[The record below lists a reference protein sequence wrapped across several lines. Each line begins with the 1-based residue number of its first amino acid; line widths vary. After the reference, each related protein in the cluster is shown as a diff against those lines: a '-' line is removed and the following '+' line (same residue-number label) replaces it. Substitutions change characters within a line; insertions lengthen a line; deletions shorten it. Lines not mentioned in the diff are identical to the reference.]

1 MQLYSKKVLEHFR
14 NPKNLGEIKNPDG
27 VATVGN
33 PVCGDVMKMYI
44 KVKRKTQNSKLKT
57 VEYIEDIK
65 FQTLGCAAAIATS
78 SVVTEMVKGKT
89 LWEAKMI
96 KEGEVIKSLG
106 GLPKQKIHCSVLAVR
121 ALKKAIENYENKKQK
136 NEELKRK
143 VEKVLR
149 RVKAGIEAHGGGVD
163 IESVK
168 KGVVRLKIKGA
179 CIGCPM
185 AKMTFEEGVGKQLKK
200 IRGVRKVE
208 FK

>member
-27 VATVGN
+27 IATVGN
-33 PVCGDVMKMYI
+33 PVCGDVMKMFI
-44 KVKRKTQNSKLKT
+44 KVKGNKISA
-57 VEYIEDIK
+57 IK

-121 ALKKAIENYENKKQK
+121 ALKQAIENYENRQ
-136 NEELKRK
+136 
-143 VEKVLR
+143 
-149 RVKAGIEAHGGGVD
+149 H
-163 IESVK
+163 
-168 KGVVRLKIKGA
+168 
-179 CIGCPM
+179 
-185 AKMTFEEGVGKQLKK
+185 
-200 IRGVRKVE
+200 
-208 FK
+208 